1 MKLFKKMNRRLFFL
15 FERLSISRNERY
27 TITGLL
33 TTLLILLFLNS
44 LVEQQPVYDPGE
56 YARIDSIF
64 REKSKIIESENLEI
78 LARYQPGSDQ
88 FQNDQNEK
96 PANNQIILQ
105 ASDTIPPGKADTV
118 QVKKTEGTKV
128 NINEADLAELQ
139 QLPGIGPA
147 YAKRI
152 LEWRRLNGEFKTA
165 EELLEVKGIGPKRL
179 EKIKGLL
186 KF

>member
-1 MKLFKKMNRRLFFL
+1 MMKLFKKMNRRLFFL
-15 FERLSISRNERY
+15 FERLSISRSERY

-64 REKSKIIESENLEI
+64 REKSRIIETENREI
-78 LARYQPGSDQ
+78 LARYQPGPDQ
-88 FQNDQNEK
+88 FQNEK
-96 PANNQIILQ
+96 ADNKQISSQ
-105 ASDTIPPGKADTV
+105 APDTIPPGKADTLKIETTV
-118 QVKKTEGTKV
+118 GAKV
-128 NINEADLAELQ
+128 NINTADLAELQ

-152 LEWRRLNGEFKTA
+152 LEWRKLNGKFKSA
-165 EELLEVKGIGPKRL
+165 EELLDVKGIGPKRL
-179 EKIKGLL
+179 EKIKELL
-186 KF
+186 EF

>member
-1 MKLFKKMNRRLFFL
+1 MNRRLFFL

-44 LVEQQPVYDPGE
+44 VVEQQPVYDPGE

-64 REKSKIIESENLEI
+64 REKSRIIETENREI
-78 LARYQPGSDQ
+78 LARYQPVPDQ
-88 FQNDQNEK
+88 LRKEK
-96 PANNQIILQ
+96 AANNQLISQ
-105 ASDTIPPGKADTV
+105 APDTIPPGKADTN
-118 QVKKTEGTKV
+118 QVEKTEGGKV
-128 NINEADLAELQ
+128 NINKADLAELQ

-152 LEWRRLNGEFKTA
+152 LEWRRLNGKFKTA
-165 EELLEVKGIGPKRL
+165 EELLEIKGIGPKRL
-179 EKIKGLL
+179 EKIKELL
-186 KF
+186 EF